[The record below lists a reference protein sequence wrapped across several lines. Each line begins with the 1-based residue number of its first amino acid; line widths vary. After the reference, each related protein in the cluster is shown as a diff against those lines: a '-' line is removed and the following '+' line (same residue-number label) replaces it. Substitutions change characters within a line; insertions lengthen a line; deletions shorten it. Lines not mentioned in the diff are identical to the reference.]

1 MIEDSMQAELS
12 YAPTQAKERS
22 ITAAVTRR
30 EWFFVFATALIVLIV
45 TTLPYLYGYWSAPAD
60 KQFMG
65 VIYNVSD
72 HMQYFSWFREFSHA
86 NLAANKL
93 TPEPNKPIFFNLLW
107 WGMAR
112 IGGVLGI
119 GYAGMYQMLRWVATI
134 LFLLLLYRML
144 SWFFAD
150 RLHRITA
157 FLLVLFGAGFGWVLI
172 VMKYTVTRGELIWP
186 LDVYVAEPNTFFSIL
201 GSPHFIAAALYM
213 FVFDL
218 VLRGQAKHQLRYA
231 VYAGLFA
238 LFMGW
243 QHAYDLLIVYGVL
256 GAYTFLV
263 WWRDRRPPMYLI
275 WSCIIVGVLSVWPAL
290 YSVLLTSLDPLW
302 KEVLKQF
309 ANAGVYTPPLYR
321 LPVLLGLP
329 FLLALYTAIRQNPLQ
344 LQGVSDNDLFV
355 RGWFWIS
362 FVLVYLPV
370 DYQIHMLNGW
380 QVPIAILATRGIFG
394 YLAPA
399 LAQRRRLT
407 QASAQRWA
415 IVVAAVVIGFS
426 SLTNLYLFAWR
437 FYDLSRYDYPYYLHR
452 DEVAALRWLEEN
464 ARPEDV
470 VLSSLELGQ
479 YVPAET
485 GAHAFLAHWA
495 QTVDYYGKEAA
506 VMRFFNED
514 ATPRE
519 RKKIIEDFSV
529 DYIIWG
535 PAERA
540 LGAHPLFENP
550 AFQPVFVRGDATIF
564 VPAATSR

>member
-1 MIEDSMQAELS
+1 MQAELS
-12 YAPTQAKERS
+12 YPSTQADDEVTARVLPQEWS
-22 ITAAVTRR
+22 FVVVAAV
-30 EWFFVFATALIVLIV
+30 IVLAV

-65 VIYNVSD
+65 IIYNVPD
-72 HMQYFSWFREFSHA
+72 HMQYFSWFREFGHA

-93 TPEPNKPIFFNLLW
+93 TPEPNRPIFFNLLW

-112 IGGVLGI
+112 SGGILGI
-119 GYAGMYQMLRWVATI
+119 GYAGMYQILRWVATL

-144 SWFFAD
+144 SWFFTE

-157 FLLVLFGAGFGWVLI
+157 FLLVLFGAGFGWVLV
-172 VMKYTVTRGELIWP
+172 VMKYTVTNGELIWP

-201 GSPHFIAAALYM
+201 GSPHFVAAALYM

-218 VLRGQAKHQLRYA
+218 VLRGQAKAQFRYA

-256 GAYTFLV
+256 GAYTLLV
-263 WWRDRRPPMYLI
+263 WLRDRRPPMYLI
-275 WSCIIVGVLSVWPAL
+275 GSCLIVGVLSVWPAL

-321 LPVLLGLP
+321 LPILLGLP
-329 FLLALYTAIRQNPLQ
+329 FLLALYTALRQNPLR
-344 LQGVSDNDLFV
+344 LQGVNNNELFV

-380 QVPIAILATRGIFG
+380 QVPIAILATQGIFG

-399 LAQRRRLT
+399 LAQRGLT
-407 QASAQRWA
+407 LPASGRQPALLIA
-415 IVVAAVVIGFS
+415 AAMIVFS

-437 FYDLSRYDYPYYLHR
+437 FYDLSRYEYPYYLHR
-452 DEVAALRWLEEN
+452 DEIAALRWLERN
-464 ARPEDV
+464 AQPDDV

-495 QTVDYYGKEAA
+495 QTVDFYGKSER
-506 VMRFFNED
+506 VSRFFDSQTSD
-514 ATPRE
+514 AE
-519 RKKIIEDFSV
+519 RLQLVTDYDVDF
-529 DYIIWG
+529 ILLG

-540 LGAHPLFENP
+540 LSTDPLTDLSS
-550 AFQPVFVRGDATIF
+550 FQEVY
-564 VPAATSR
+564 AAGKVKILKPING

>member
-1 MIEDSMQAELS
+1 MQAELS
-12 YAPTQAKERS
+12 YSSTRAEER
-22 ITAAVTRR
+22 TAAAVTRR
-30 EWFFVFATALIVLIV
+30 EWLFVLATALFVLAV
-45 TTLPYLYGYWSAPAD
+45 TTLPYLYGYWSAPVD
-60 KQFMG
+60 KRFMG
-65 VIYNVSD
+65 VIYNVPD
-72 HMQYFSWFREFSHA
+72 HMQYFSWFREFSYA

-134 LFLLLLYRML
+134 LYLLLIYRML
-144 SWFFAD
+144 SRFFAD

-172 VMKYTVTRGELIWP
+172 VMKYTVTGGELIWP

-218 VLRGQAKHQLRYA
+218 VLRGQAQQQLRYA

-256 GAYTFLV
+256 GAYTMLV
-263 WWRDRRPPMYLI
+263 WLRDRRLPLYLI
-275 WSCIIVGVLSVWPAL
+275 WSCLIVGVLSVWPAL

-321 LPVLLGLP
+321 LPILLGLP

-344 LQGVSDNDLFV
+344 LQGVSNNDLFV

-380 QVPIAILATRGIFG
+380 QVPIAILATQGIFG

-399 LAQRRRLT
+399 LTQRRWMPQIFVHRP
-407 QASAQRWA
+407 A
-415 IVVAAVVIGFS
+415 IAVAAFVIGFS

-437 FYDLSRYDYPYYLHR
+437 FYDLSRHDYPYYLHR
-452 DEVAALRWLEEN
+452 DEVAALRWLE
-464 ARPEDV
+464 AHAHSDDV
-470 VLSSLELGQ
+470 ILSSLELGQ

-495 QTVDYYGKEAA
+495 QTVDFYGKSAR
-506 VMRFFNED
+506 VSRFFD
-514 ATPRE
+514 GATPDVE
-519 RKKIIEDFSV
+519 RLGIIAEYGVDFV
-529 DYIIWG
+529 FLG
-535 PAERA
+535 PAERS
-540 LGAHPLFENP
+540 LGAAELQPP
-550 AFQPVFVRGDATIF
+550 DFQEMYTIGEVKILKPVFPLER
-564 VPAATSR
+564 

>member
-1 MIEDSMQAELS
+1 MQAELS
-12 YAPTQAKERS
+12 YASTQAQERS
-22 ITAAVTRR
+22 VTAAVTRQ
-30 EWFFVFATALIVLIV
+30 EWLFVLATALIVLVV

-72 HMQYFSWFREFSHA
+72 HMQYFSWFREFGHA

-112 IGGVLGI
+112 IGGALGI

-134 LFLLLLYRML
+134 LFLLLVYRML
-144 SWFFAD
+144 SWFFVD

-157 FLLVLFGAGFGWVLI
+157 FLLALFGAGFGWVLI
-172 VMKYTVTRGELIWP
+172 VMKYTVTGGELIWP

-213 FVFDL
+213 FVFVL
-218 VLRGQAKHQLRYA
+218 VLRGQSKRQLRYA

-256 GAYTFLV
+256 GAYTLLV
-263 WWRDRRPPMYLI
+263 WLRDRRPPMYLI

-321 LPVLLGLP
+321 LPILLGLP
-329 FLLALYTAIRQNPLQ
+329 FLLALYMAIRQNPLR

-362 FVLVYLPV
+362 FALVYLPV

-380 QVPIAILATRGIFG
+380 QVPIAILATQGLFG

-415 IVVAAVVIGFS
+415 IAVAAVVIGFS

-464 ARPEDV
+464 ARPDDV

-485 GAHAFLAHWA
+485 GVHAFLAHWA

-506 VMRFFNED
+506 VIRFFDEG
-514 ATPRE
+514 ATQSE

-540 LGAHPLFENP
+540 LGAHPLFDNP
-550 AFQPVFVRGDATIF
+550 AFQPVFVQGDAAIF

>member
-1 MIEDSMQAELS
+1 MQAELS
-12 YAPTQAKERS
+12 YVSTQSNEA
-22 ITAAVTRR
+22 TVAATVTRR
-30 EWFFVFATALIVLIV
+30 EWLFVIVTALVVLVV
-45 TTLPYLYGYWSAPAD
+45 TSLPYLYGYWSAPPE

-65 VIYNVSD
+65 VIYNIPD
-72 HMQYFSWFREFSHA
+72 HMQYFSWFREYGDA
-86 NLAANKL
+86 NLSANKL
-93 TPEPNKPIFFNLLW
+93 TPEPNAPVFFNLLW

-112 IGGVLGI
+112 IGGLLGI
-119 GYAGMYQMLRWVATI
+119 GYAGMYQILRWVATI

-150 RLHRITA
+150 RLRRTTA

-172 VMKYTVTRGELIWP
+172 VMKYTVTNGELIWP

-201 GSPHFIAAALYM
+201 GSPHFVAAALYIL
-213 FVFDL
+213 VFDL
-218 VLRGQAKHQLRYA
+218 LLRGQAKNQLRYA

-256 GAYTFLV
+256 GAYGLLV
-263 WWRDRRPPMYLI
+263 WIRDRKLPMYLV
-275 WSCIIVGVLSVWPAL
+275 WSGLIIGAISVWPAL

-302 KEVLKQF
+302 EQVLAQF

-329 FLLALYTAIRQNPLQ
+329 FLLALYTVIRQNPFRLR
-344 LQGVSDNDLFV
+344 GVSNNDLFV

-362 FVLVYLPV
+362 FVLIYLPV

-380 QVPIAILATRGIFG
+380 QVPIAILATQGIFT
-394 YLAPA
+394 YIVPA
-399 LAQRRRLT
+399 LARWRTPSQRPTQRLAILVVT
-407 QASAQRWA
+407 ALIAFSA
-415 IVVAAVVIGFS
+415 
-426 SLTNLYLFAWR
+426 LTNLYLFGWR
-437 FYDLSRYDYPYYLHR
+437 FFDLNRYDYPYYLYQ
-452 DEVAALRWLEEN
+452 DEIAALRWLETN
-464 ARPEDV
+464 TDGDAV
-470 VLSSLELGQ
+470 VLSTLTIGQ

-506 VMRFFNED
+506 VERFFASD
-514 ATPRE
+514 GAATE
-519 RKKIIEDFSV
+519 RAQIIADFGV
-529 DYIIWG
+529 DYIIYG

-540 LGAHPLFENP
+540 LGGYGFDDNA
-550 AFQPVFVRGDATIF
+550 AFQRVFASGEVAIYAPVVA
-564 VPAATSR
+564 P

>member
-1 MIEDSMQAELS
+1 MQAELS
-12 YAPTQAKERS
+12 YVSTQSNEA
-22 ITAAVTRR
+22 TVATNVTRR
-30 EWFFVFATALIVLIV
+30 EWLFVIVTALVVLVV
-45 TTLPYLYGYWSAPAD
+45 TSLPYLYGYWSAPPE

-65 VIYNVSD
+65 VIYNIPD
-72 HMQYFSWFREFSHA
+72 HMQYFSWFREYGDA
-86 NLAANKL
+86 NLSANKL
-93 TPEPNKPIFFNLLW
+93 TPEPNAPVFFNLLW

-112 IGGVLGI
+112 IGGLLGI
-119 GYAGMYQMLRWVATI
+119 GYAGMYQILRWVATI

-150 RLHRITA
+150 RLRRTTA

-172 VMKYTVTRGELIWP
+172 VMKYTVTNGELIWP

-201 GSPHFIAAALYM
+201 GSPHFVAAALYIL
-213 FVFDL
+213 VFDL
-218 VLRGQAKHQLRYA
+218 LLRGQAKNQLRYA

-256 GAYTFLV
+256 GAYGLLV
-263 WWRDRRPPMYLI
+263 WIRDRKLPMYLV
-275 WSCIIVGVLSVWPAL
+275 WSGLIIGAISVWPAL

-302 KEVLKQF
+302 EQVLAQF

-329 FLLALYTAIRQNPLQ
+329 FLLALYTVIRQNPFRLR
-344 LQGVSDNDLFV
+344 GVSNNDLFV

-362 FVLVYLPV
+362 FVLIYLPV

-380 QVPIAILATRGIFG
+380 QVPIAILATQGIFT
-394 YLAPA
+394 YIVPA
-399 LAQRRRLT
+399 LARWRTPSQRPTQRLAILVVT
-407 QASAQRWA
+407 ALIAFSA
-415 IVVAAVVIGFS
+415 
-426 SLTNLYLFAWR
+426 LTNLYLFGWR
-437 FYDLSRYDYPYYLHR
+437 FFDLNRYDYPYYLYQ
-452 DEVAALRWLEEN
+452 DEIAALRWLETTTDGD
-464 ARPEDV
+464 AV
-470 VLSSLELGQ
+470 VLSTLTIGQ

-506 VMRFFNED
+506 VERFFASD
-514 ATPRE
+514 GAATE
-519 RKKIIEDFSV
+519 RAQIIADFGV
-529 DYIIWG
+529 DYIIYG

-540 LGAHPLFENP
+540 LGGYGFDDNA
-550 AFQPVFVRGDATIF
+550 AFQRVFASGEVAIYAPVVA
-564 VPAATSR
+564 P

>member
-1 MIEDSMQAELS
+1 MQAELS
-12 YAPTQAKERS
+12 YTSTAAEKQA
-22 ITAAVTRR
+22 AAVAVTRR
-30 EWFFVFATALIVLIV
+30 EWFFVLATAFLVLAV
-45 TTLPYLYGYWSAPAD
+45 TTLPFLYAYWSAPAD

-65 VIYNVSD
+65 VIHNVPD

-93 TPEPNKPIFFNLLW
+93 TPEPNEPIFFNLLW

-112 IGGVLGI
+112 IGSVLGI

-134 LFLLLLYRML
+134 LFLALLYRML
-144 SWFFAD
+144 SWFFAG
-150 RLHRITA
+150 RLQRMTA
-157 FLLVLFGAGFGWVLI
+157 FLLVLFGAGFGWVLV
-172 VMKYTVTRGELIWP
+172 VMKYTVTSGELIWP

-218 VLRGQAKHQLRYA
+218 VLRGHAKNQLRYA

-256 GAYTFLV
+256 GAYTLLL
-263 WWRDRRPPMYLI
+263 WLRDRRPPLYLI
-275 WSCIIVGVLSVWPAL
+275 WSCLIVGVLSVWPAL

-321 LPVLLGLP
+321 LPILLGLP
-329 FLLALYTAIRQNPLQ
+329 FLLALYTAIHQNPLR
-344 LQGVSDNDLFV
+344 LRGVSNNDLFV

-380 QVPIAILATRGIFG
+380 QVPIAILATQGIFE
-394 YLAPA
+394 YLVPA
-399 LAQRRRLT
+399 LAQRRPTLR
-407 QASAQRWA
+407 ASAQRLA
-415 IVVAAVVIGFS
+415 LIVAAFVIVFS

-452 DEVAALRWLEEN
+452 DEIAALRWLERN
-464 ARPEDV
+464 AQPDDV
-470 VLSSLELGQ
+470 VLSSLALGQ

-495 QTVDYYGKEAA
+495 QTVDFYGKSEM
-506 VMRFFNED
+506 VSRFFDSQTSE
-514 ATPRE
+514 AE
-519 RKKIIEDFSV
+519 RLQIVTDYDVDF
-529 DYIIWG
+529 ILLG

-540 LGAHPLFENP
+540 LSAEELSDLPS
-550 AFQPVFVRGDATIF
+550 FQEVY
-564 VPAATSR
+564 AAGKVKILKPISSSGR